1 MMMTYIYDI
10 YIYMIDTYIYIYIY
24 IYICYGKGNKIGN
37 YAYFPAVIVQLGNL
51 MKNEIFMKFSGYF
64 A

>member
-10 YIYMIDTYIYIYIY
+10 HIY

-51 MKNEIFMKFSGYF
+51 MKNESFIKFSGYF

>member
-10 YIYMIDTYIYIYIY
+10 HIY

-37 YAYFPAVIVQLGNL
+37 YAYFPAVMYDL
-51 MKNEIFMKFSGYF
+51 
-64 A
+64 